1 METEKTGIETIYTE
15 RYKACFELYLFYG
28 GQNLTAIER
37 DMRARGFTDFHRR
50 IFYGRT
56 DNGIYKPGWIEKFRW
71 HEHLAPGNAGTLACN
86 AAVGRRPRGAISES
100 RDGRRSFVLRT
111 HAGEGACVPGNDFPS
126 WLKQVSPELTWD
138 WPYQKYIYKHLQ
150 RVTDGT
156 CKRLMIFMPPRHGK
170 SELVTVRYAGWRLW
184 NDPKL
189 KVIVGSYNQKL
200 ADRFSRSIRKLLSE
214 EEDKQLR
221 NADCEVRNEDQRR
234 SADNSPPYEGGVDA
248 RVVRGQ
254 TGWFSR
260 DGNGLKPV
268 PPAVAGGDHSAG
280 DITARADGVVTAPPD
295 IQAAE
300 IDGVIRERAPYPQCS
315 GSGTDAASQPDQSQ
329 IADRNSQIT
338 RMFPKT
344 RTINTASQ
352 WETALGGGV
361 KAVGVGAGITGFG
374 GQVIVIDDPVKSRA
388 EAESETYRERLWD
401 WYRNDLYT
409 RLEPGAAVILIQTRW
424 HVDDLAG
431 RLLQEM
437 HDGGDQW
444 EVIDLP
450 ALAEPRAVA
459 TGLLSLKGTK
469 IIAQGKAESRN
480 PGIEPTLD
488 PDPEGVEPADLEV
501 APLQGA
507 NNPSIVPGV
516 TLVSLAHPRL
526 SSSSPSA
533 TEIADPLGRPVGV
546 ALCPDRFDESKLA
559 DIRRQ
564 LGSYNFSALYQQHPT
579 PAEGGIFKRAWFTRI
594 VDRAPE
600 GLIWKRG
607 YDLAVSTKT
616 SSCYTSSFR
625 VAYDDAGDLYIADGF
640 RKRIEYPDQRRY
652 IISRLAAEP
661 DTEHGIEKALHGD
674 AIIQDLRKESRIRGA
689 NLRGVVVTTDKLTRA
704 LKWAPLAEEGK
715 VVLVRGPWNREFI
728 EEVCRFP
735 GGKFD
740 DQVDA
745 VSLAV
750 TMFRRQPKGL
760 VAFH

>member
-1 METEKTGIETIYTE
+1 
-15 RYKACFELYLFYG
+15 
-28 GQNLTAIER
+28 
-37 DMRARGFTDFHRR
+37 
-50 IFYGRT
+50 
-56 DNGIYKPGWIEKFRW
+56 
-71 HEHLAPGNAGTLACN
+71 
-86 AAVGRRPRGAISES
+86 
-100 RDGRRSFVLRT
+100 
-111 HAGEGACVPGNDFPS
+111 
-126 WLKQVSPELTWD
+126 
-138 WPYQKYIYKHLQ
+138 
-150 RVTDGT
+150 
-156 CKRLMIFMPPRHGK
+156 
-170 SELVTVRYAGWRLW
+170 
-184 NDPKL
+184 
-189 KVIVGSYNQKL
+189 
-200 ADRFSRSIRKLLSE
+200 
-214 EEDKQLR
+214 
-221 NADCEVRNEDQRR
+221 
-234 SADNSPPYEGGVDA
+234 
-248 RVVRGQ
+248 
-254 TGWFSR
+254 
-260 DGNGLKPV
+260 
-268 PPAVAGGDHSAG
+268 
-280 DITARADGVVTAPPD
+280 
-295 IQAAE
+295 
-300 IDGVIRERAPYPQCS
+300 
-315 GSGTDAASQPDQSQ
+315 
-329 IADRNSQIT
+329 
-338 RMFPKT
+338 MFPKT

-388 EAESETYRERLWD
+388 EAESQTYRERLWD

-450 ALAEPRAVA
+450 ALAEDTETRR
-459 TGLLSLKGTK
+459 K
-469 IIAQGKAESRN
+469 
-480 PGIEPTLD
+480 
-488 PDPEGVEPADLEV
+488 GVEEQSALFP
-501 APLQGA
+501 
-507 NNPSIVPGV
+507 
-516 TLVSLAHPRL
+516 VSLSPL
-526 SSSSPSA
+526 FPVSPS
-533 TEIADPLGRPVGV
+533 DPLGRPVGA
-546 ALCPDRFDESKLA
+546 ALCPDRFDEGKLA
-559 DIRRQ
+559 DIRSQ

-652 IISRLAAEP
+652 IVSRLAAEP
-661 DTEHGIEKALHGD
+661 DTEHGIEKALHGE
-674 AIIQDLRKESRIRGA
+674 AIIQDIRREKKIRGS
-689 NLRGVVVTTDKLTRA
+689 NLRGVRVTADKITRA